1 MFVCQNSWEIPGT
14 QRAFTHLVEEECVLV
29 VGLDE
34 LVLADAAA
42 QAEDVG
48 HVVLLPLRLQVL
60 RYDLVRLLTVP
71 LLVTPAT
78 KKNGAKVARLPCLNL
93 PPYYAL

>member
-1 MFVCQNSWEIPGT
+1 MTASSSSSLHCSGCWHVKIVRKIPDT
-14 QRAFTHLVEEECVLV
+14 QRASSHLVEEECVLV

-60 RYDLVRLLTVP
+60 RYDLVRLLTVA
-71 LLVTPAT
+71 LLVTPAAE
-78 KKNGAKVARLPCLNL
+78 KNDA
-93 PPYYAL
+93 